1 MLYLPA
7 KEQDRGPL
15 TLVISGAPPVARFS
29 PAITNLLARFDSTLP
44 VGKVRTMDEVVA
56 ATLSQHR
63 FTMWLFAA
71 LAGLAF
77 LLSAVGIYSVLAYS
91 VRSRVQEIGVR
102 IALGAAPGDILRLVV
117 SEGMRPALAGIG
129 LGACGALALVGV
141 LSKLVYGVNPADPVT
156 FCAVALV
163 LSIVAV
169 FACVIPAY
177 RATRIHPVTAL
188 RNE

>member
-1 MLYLPA
+1 
-7 KEQDRGPL
+7 
-15 TLVISGAPPVARFS
+15 
-29 PAITNLLARFDSTLP
+29 
-44 VGKVRTMDEVVA
+44 MDEVVA

-77 LLSAVGIYSVLAYS
+77 VLAAVGIYSVLAYS

-102 IALGAAPGDILRLVV
+102 IALGAAPADILRLVV
-117 SEGMRPALAGIG
+117 SEGMRPVLAGIG
-129 LGACGALALVGV
+129 LGACGALALGGV
-141 LSKLVYGVNPADPVT
+141 LSKLVYGVSPADPTT
-156 FCAVALV
+156 FFAVALV

-177 RATRIHPVTAL
+177 RATRIHPVIAL